1 MKHINFKDYLNYKLL
16 EEPLP
21 CSCEDC
27 LKKIEFWEEERE
39 KYKNFEGNLF
49 FKKQEIILSKKLKS
63 KFFPY
68 KPVIAFAFSLL
79 IIFGVIIFS
88 NFKKSNNV
96 DRFDLEYLKLK
107 AFYEKPVL
115 GDLEACSII
124 FENNFEEEDI

>member
-1 MKHINFKDYLNYKLL
+1 MKHTNFNDYLNYKLL

-27 LKKIEFWEEERE
+27 LKKIKLWEEERE

-49 FKKQEIILSKKLKS
+49 FKKQKKAILEKLRG

-79 IIFGVIIFS
+79 VLFGIIIFS
-88 NFKKSNNV
+88 NVKKSNNM
-96 DRFDLEYLKLK
+96 DNFDLEYSKLK

-124 FENNFEEEDI
+124 FENNLEKEDI